1 MRTRLINGVSLCL
14 VVVLS
19 GCAAHQRADVARQAQ
34 IDLVGYTKAQIL
46 ACAGAPVRSDR
57 SEDIEVITYVGGGD
71 STGAAVGVAPSSVG
85 VGVVG
90 TKRRYCEVTFV
101 LRGGIVEKVN
111 YTGRTGGLATKGEQC
126 AFVVEGCLKR

>member
-1 MRTRLINGVSLCL
+1 MRPRLIDRAFLGL
-14 VVVLS
+14 VVALS
-19 GCAAHQRADVARQAQ
+19 GCAANQRADLARRAQ

-57 SEDIEVITYVGGGD
+57 SEDIEVITYFGGGD
-71 STGAAVGVAPSSVG
+71 STGAAVGVSPSSVG

-111 YTGRTGGLATKGEQC
+111 
-126 AFVVEGCLKR
+126 